1 MTITAQNPY
10 RGKTFELDGPFH
22 KAVAVTP
29 DDANDLALICR
40 GLMVGGAGNIKV
52 TFADDTTPVTIA
64 VQPGFTYRF
73 MASRVWA
80 TSTTATGI
88 VALY

>member
-1 MTITAQNPY
+1 MTITAQNPF
-10 RGKTFELDGPFH
+10 RGHTFGLDGPFH

-29 DDANDLALICR
+29 DDANDLALVCR
-40 GLMVGGAGNIKV
+40 GIQVTVAGNLHC
-52 TFADDTTPVTIA
+52 TFADDTAPVTIA

-73 MASRVWA
+73 MLSRVWA
-80 TSTTATGI
+80 TGTTATGI